1 MLSVV
6 FLDWRTMSIDYN
18 LDAESFKRI
27 LVKALGSNDDVLTEE
42 SNVLLESHLRD
53 NDLYSTL
60 KGCDDLLSLAKTMQ
74 DKTGNV
80 RAALSIIN
88 FYLTYNAFKAELF
101 PEFLKRIVKTYD
113 HDKHSHYEQRWPTDG
128 WKPYVKESYYD
139 ILGMS
144 CPDKYGHMLSDTMTY
159 VWLLQNVKN
168 PSGVLESLGLDN
180 AAKLAYFAE
189 HVICPKR
196 LYGDL
201 VQLDNRIINLS
212 KRDPDTA
219 ITVIDV
225 LTDPGIMTSDVV
237 IDLDEL
243 IDKASSGLPASF
255 LAEPLKIG
263 SNTDDFMGDIHK
275 TVSSIKDAISNEQ
288 DAGLYISSDRG
299 ASLIDSPLSVP
310 AELHDPTLYL
320 DREDWF
326 KNIID
331 LFIDYDSYYEFSY
344 NGRILT
350 ESELRAISSEPD
362 FTAVRMDL
370 RSICMDLR
378 PTMFRKYV
386 RVSNLLKAVPHDM
399 WSMLDIRV
407 GNNRSELGERGA
419 DCAQP
424 GCFRVLMPT
433 DELWSRQ
440 YDDYSKL
447 FIHDSRKTMLNNAEQ
462 VLGHGVDG
470 TWRWMIWTRIQYDM
484 SCIMKL
490 RKRSDEPVFRTP
502 GPAAHTIPP
511 KVMEWVTDG
520 VIPKSIAYKDEKR
533 HKVKMNLTSA
543 SDKWFFWDP
552 SGERWHLSPYDV
564 LKAMP
569 KTWSEALSCMKKN
582 HDDSP
587 VRIYDRA
594 LKDSI
599 RFHNPNGRTT
609 YSYEQYI
616 QKQDDYQKEQ
626 EGFI

>member
-1 MLSVV
+1 MLLVV
-6 FLDWRTMSIDYN
+6 FLDWRTMSNDYH

-27 LVKALGSNDDVLTEE
+27 LVKALGSNDDILTEE
-42 SNVLLESHLRD
+42 SNVLLESYLHD
-53 NDLYSTL
+53 NDLYPAL
-60 KGCDDLLSLAKTMQ
+60 KRRDDLFSIAKTAQ

-80 RAALSIIN
+80 RTALSIIN
-88 FYLTYNAFKAELF
+88 FYLTYNTFKAELF

-113 HDKHSHYEQRWPTDG
+113 HDQHSHYEQRWPTEG

-144 CPDKYGHMLSDTMTY
+144 CTDKYGHALSDTTTY
-159 VWLLQNVKN
+159 AWLLQNVKK
-168 PSGVLESLGLDN
+168 PSEVLESIGLDN
-180 AAKLAYFAE
+180 AVKLAYFAD
-189 HVICPKR
+189 HILCIKR
-196 LYGDL
+196 MSGDL
-201 VQLDNRIINLS
+201 NQLNNRIINLS
-212 KRDPDTA
+212 KRDPDAA

-225 LTDPGIMTSDVV
+225 LIDPGIMTSDVV
-237 IDLDEL
+237 IDLDDL

-263 SNTDDFMGDIHK
+263 SNTDDFMEDIHK
-275 TVSSIKDAISNEQ
+275 TVSSIKDAMSNEQ
-288 DAGLYISSDRG
+288 DAGLYISADRG
-299 ASLIDSPLSVP
+299 ASFIDSPLSVP
-310 AELHDPTLYL
+310 AELHDPTLCL
-320 DREDWF
+320 GRIDWF

-331 LFIDYDSYYEFSY
+331 LFIDYDSHYVFSY
-344 NGRILT
+344 NGDILT
-350 ESELRAISSEPD
+350 ESELRNILPEPV
-362 FTAVRMDL
+362 FTSIRMDL
-370 RSICMDLR
+370 RSICMDLK
-378 PTMFRKYV
+378 PAMFRKFV

-399 WSMLDIRV
+399 WNMLDIRV
-407 GNNRSELGERGA
+407 GNNRSELGERGV
-419 DCAQP
+419 DYAQP

-440 YDDYSKL
+440 YNDYNEL
-447 FIHDSRKTMLNNAEQ
+447 FMHDSRKTMLNNAEK

-502 GPAAHTIPP
+502 EPAAHIIPS
-511 KVMEWVTDG
+511 KVMKWVTDG
-520 VIPKSIAYKDEKR
+520 VIPKFIAYKDEK
-533 HKVKMNLTSA
+533 HHEVKMNLDNS
-543 SDKWFFWDP
+543 SDKWLFWD
-552 SGERWHLSPYDV
+552 SSRERWHLFPYDV

-569 KTWSEALSCMKKN
+569 KTWNEALACMKRN

-599 RFHNPNGRTT
+599 RLHNPNGRTI
-609 YSYEQYI
+609 YSYEQCI